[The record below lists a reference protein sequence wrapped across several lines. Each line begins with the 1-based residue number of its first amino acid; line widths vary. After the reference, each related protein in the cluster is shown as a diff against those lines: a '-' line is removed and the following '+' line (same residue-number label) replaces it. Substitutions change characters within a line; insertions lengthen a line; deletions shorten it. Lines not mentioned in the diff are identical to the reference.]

1 MKQIGLIACVFA
13 FVAVVAISCGGD
25 KKDTAQ
31 IAPPSDQMQA
41 VVPPTEAQAQTASP
55 DQTSQMAAANT
66 PEIVADPSA
75 VQFTALD
82 VEGVTHQSTE
92 WITRGPVIINFWGTW
107 CPPCRREIPDLVKLY
122 DEYKSKGIEIVS
134 LAVNDNPNAVKAF
147 TANAGM
153 KWVMLMGTDE
163 IYQKYGGIRG
173 VPTTIFVDRT
183 GKETDR
189 FIGARTYETFKQAA
203 DKIL

>member
-1 MKQIGLIACVFA
+1 MRKAIFTTIGLL
-13 FVAVVAISCGGD
+13 AILITVLSCSSD
-25 KKDTAQ
+25 KKDSAKIDT
-31 IAPPSDQMQA
+31 PSDQMQA
-41 VVPPTEAQAQTASP
+41 ATPPAEMQAQTASP
-55 DQTSQMAAANT
+55 EQTGQMTTANT
-66 PEIVADPSA
+66 SEIIPDPSA

-82 VEGVTHQSTE
+82 VEGVTRQSNE
-92 WITRGPVIINFWGTW
+92 WVTRGPVIINFWGTW

-134 LAVNDNPNAVKAF
+134 LAVNDNPNSVKAF
-147 TANAGM
+147 TAKAGM

-189 FIGARTYETFKQAA
+189 FVGARTYETFKQAA